1 MFCSLVAQL
10 VSLACLIGIA
20 RCLES
25 FQCVT
30 ELVLLHNRCH
40 MVPLNDLF
48 FWGGGVIYLQF
59 VLWNSTRCGE
69 PAIAAPFYSTLPTA
83 ASSGICVSFHTWCW
97 FATWSR
103 QSSKQLRSVSQ
114 TDAKH
119 KLFWLWIFFF
129 LFFWFAFNVPR
140 WLTRIYS
147 LSPWSHCLID
157 RQGITYRQ
165 MSTVIANWPL
175 IHVLNTMFC
184 EEGRDYITAITFSSG
199 SQCANRFCV
208 FFSSFG

>member
-1 MFCSLVAQL
+1 M
-10 VSLACLIGIA
+10 I
-20 RCLES
+20 
-25 FQCVT
+25 
-30 ELVLLHNRCH
+30 
-40 MVPLNDLF
+40 F
-48 FWGGGVIYLQF
+48 FWGGLSISSLYCGTQQGVA
-59 VLWNSTRCGE
+59 N
-69 PAIAAPFYSTLPTA
+69 LPSLPHFTVHFPQRLPL
-83 ASSGICVSFHTWCW
+83 G
-97 FATWSR
+97 
-103 QSSKQLRSVSQ
+103 SVSHSTPDVGSPPDLGSLQ
-114 TDAKH
+114 NNYARFHKQMPNTDCSDCES
-119 KLFWLWIFFF
+119 FFF

>member
-1 MFCSLVAQL
+1 MSYG
-10 VSLACLIGIA
+10 SS
-20 RCLES
+20 EWS
-25 FQCVT
+25 F
-30 ELVLLHNRCH
+30 
-40 MVPLNDLF
+40 F
-48 FWGGGVIYLQF
+48 GGGGIYLQF
-59 VLWNSTRCGE
+59 VLWNSTRCGK

-114 TDAKH
+114 TDATH
-119 KLFWLWIFFF
+119 RLWSFFF
-129 LFFWFAFNVPR
+129 FFFWFAFNVPR

-147 LSPWSHCLID
+147 WSLGSIIISMESLCLIG

-184 EEGRDYITAITFSSG
+184 EGGGAI
-199 SQCANRFCV
+199 
-208 FFSSFG
+208 